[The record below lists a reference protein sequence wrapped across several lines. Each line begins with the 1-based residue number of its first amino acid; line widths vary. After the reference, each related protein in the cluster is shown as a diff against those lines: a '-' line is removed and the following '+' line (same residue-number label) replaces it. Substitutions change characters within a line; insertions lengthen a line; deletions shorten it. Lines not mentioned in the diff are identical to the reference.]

1 MGRRTPRKVQALE
14 AELAERRAM
23 ETVRD
28 QRDKELSDF
37 LETAVESLHRVGP
50 KGTILWANKAELD
63 LLGYTAEEYVGHHIS
78 EFHTDP
84 VVIED
89 ILGRLLRG
97 ESLRNYP
104 AQVRCKD
111 GSIKDVLINSNAL
124 WQDGE
129 FIHTRC
135 FTRDITALRCAE
147 REREVLLARERAAR
161 AQAEAASGRKD
172 EFLATISHELR
183 TPLHSILGWVHML
196 RGGQLDAA
204 KTLQGFDAIE
214 RNAQAQVRLIEDL
227 LDQAS
232 IITGKFRL
240 DLRHVALEPI
250 IHAAMEAVL
259 PTATRKNIQLEPAL
273 DPTVGLVLGDSLRLQ
288 QIVWNLLSNAVKY
301 TPAGG
306 RVEVRLDRLASKARI
321 TVKDTGIGIEADFL
335 PHVFDRFNQGAPRL
349 TDAPGGLGLG
359 LTIAQ
364 HLVKLHGGTI
374 HAESPGQGQGAVF
387 TVLFSIYP

>member
-1 MGRRTPRKVQALE
+1 
-14 AELAERRAM
+14 M
-23 ETVRD
+23 EKIRD

-78 EFHTDP
+78 EFHTDR

-89 ILGRLLRG
+89 ILGRLIRG

-161 AQAEAASGRKD
+161 AQAEAVSGRKD

-204 KTLQGFDAIE
+204 KTLQGFEAIE
-214 RNAQAQVRLIEDL
+214 RNAQAQVRLVEDL

-240 DLRHVALEPI
+240 DLRHVALEPVI
-250 IHAAMEAVL
+250 RAAMEAVL

-335 PHVFDRFNQGAPRL
+335 PHVFDRFNQGATRL

-374 HAESPGQGQGAVF
+374 HAESPGKGQGAVF
-387 TVLFSIYP
+387 TVMFSTYP

>member
-14 AELAERRAM
+14 AEIAERRAM
-23 ETVRD
+23 EKIRD

-78 EFHTDP
+78 EFHTDR

-89 ILGRLLRG
+89 ILGRLIRG

-161 AQAEAASGRKD
+161 AQAEAVSGRKD

-204 KTLQGFDAIE
+204 KTLQGFEAIE
-214 RNAQAQVRLIEDL
+214 RNAQAQVRLVEDL

-240 DLRHVALEPI
+240 DLRHVALEPVI
-250 IHAAMEAVL
+250 RAAMEAVL

-335 PHVFDRFNQGAPRL
+335 PHVFDRFNQGATRL

-374 HAESPGQGQGAVF
+374 HAESPGKGQGAVF
-387 TVLFSIYP
+387 TVMFSTYP